1 MKYKEGDILKLIK
14 DKFEYKEGTEVLVVD
29 IHEEEA
35 YEVEVLE
42 KGERTEDFFSVKEDE
57 VKKWSME

>member
-42 KGERTEDFFSVKEDE
+42 KGERTDDFF
-57 VKKWSME
+57 

>member
-57 VKKWSME
+57 VKK

>member
-1 MKYKEGDILKLIK
+1 MKYREGDILKLIK

-57 VKKWSME
+57 VKK